1 MDVLRKSSEFA
12 AEVLDVFD
20 RSVSDKELVFQAKA
34 LYRDYV
40 LCRLNQHGF
49 GWARGELHFPSTSA
63 ALAEVSLVLLYLGD
77 ELECMHP
84 NLYRNV
90 ARQLNISVAMENMV
104 SDAFIAVAT
113 EIFSTGDL
121 DVSCGH
127 LSALSSPTSPLRVPG
142 LGPGPLSSGITWGK
156 VVSMFAVAA
165 GLAVDC
171 VRQGRPATV
180 HVLVDSLGQL
190 VRRYLVPWLK
200 RKGGWT
206 EISKCV
212 IKKDVISEHHW
223 LSSTVESLKYF
234 LTTVYVYVMKEQ

>member
-1 MDVLRKSSEFA
+1 MEVLRKSSEFA

-20 RSVSDKELVFQAKA
+20 RSVSDKELVLQAKA
-34 LYRDYV
+34 LCRDYV
-40 LCRLNQHGF
+40 LSRLGQHGL
-49 GWARGELHFPSTSA
+49 GWVKSELPFPSPST

-77 ELECMHP
+77 ELECTHP
-84 NLYRNV
+84 GLYRNV

-113 EIFSTGDL
+113 EIFAT
-121 DVSCGH
+121 
-127 LSALSSPTSPLRVPG
+127 
-142 LGPGPLSSGITWGK
+142 GITWGR

-165 GLAVDC
+165 ALAVDC
-171 VRQGRPATV
+171 ARQGRPSTV
-180 HVLVDSLGQL
+180 LILVDSLGQV

-206 EISKCV
+206 EITKCV
-212 IKKDVISEHHW
+212 IKKDVTTEYHW
-223 LSSTVESLKYF
+223 LSSAVESLKYF